1 MFPVRQAI
9 VAALVLAAAA
19 PAARG
24 QELPTGT
31 RDMIVETLQ
40 GDLTMTL
47 SMVDSMPDRLLRYR
61 PTPDVRDFAQQIDH
75 VATSAAFLVSQFV
88 VQRRTPA
95 LGDST
100 SYLND
105 KAGLRAVVNSAF
117 DYCIDQLDSLSDNAL
132 LEPTRIFGNEVPK
145 WRVFMMV
152 HSHDVWTLGQTV
164 PYFRLNGMPPP
175 AFLAF

>member
-1 MFPVRQAI
+1 MRLRRSIPLFV
-9 VAALVLAAAA
+9 LLAAALPMPVVA
-19 PAARG
+19 QGLPA
-24 QELPTGT
+24 GT
-31 RDMIVETLQ
+31 RALIVESLE
-40 GDLTMTL
+40 GDREMAL
-47 SMVDSMPDRLLRYR
+47 SMVDSMPQPLLRFK
-61 PTPDVRDFAQQIDH
+61 PTPEVRDFAQQIDH
-75 VATSAAFLVSQFV
+75 VASSAAFLVSRFV
-88 VQRRTPA
+88 LAGTAPV

-105 KAGLRAVVNSAF
+105 KTELRQAVNAAY
-117 DYCIDQLDSLSDNAL
+117 DYCLQQLRELPDATL

-175 AFLAF
+175 AFGAF